1 MKIINGELEIIQK
14 RIQKYKD
21 TIKELNF
28 IKDYIIKNA
37 SHKLNDDKDFQLDK
51 YEKCLWIYTDENYYY
66 VNDNPIED
74 FLNKH
79 CIIQSESDKYIIIE
93 GLKDKQI

>member
-37 SHKLNDDKDFQLDK
+37 SH
-51 YEKCLWIYTDENYYY
+51 
-66 VNDNPIED
+66 
-74 FLNKH
+74 
-79 CIIQSESDKYIIIE
+79 IQSESDKYIIIE